1 MLPNKSM
8 PRPAN
13 GKGPLL
19 RVEHLSKYFPR
30 GRTRFAAVQDVS
42 VELPAGETLGIVGES
57 GSGKSTLSR
66 SIIRLYDPEEG
77 KVFFDGED
85 FTALSP
91 KALRAKRK
99 DMQMIFQD

>member
-1 MLPNKSM
+1 MLLNKSM
-8 PRPAN
+8 PKPAN

-19 RVEHLSKYFPR
+19 RVEQLSKYFPR

-42 VELPAGETLGIVGES
+42 VELLAGETLGIVGES

-66 SIIRLYDPEEG
+66 CIIRLYDPEEG

-85 FTALSP
+85 FNALST
-91 KALRAKRK
+91 KALREKRR
-99 DMQMIFQD
+99 DMQMIF